1 MTPVTEWLALLR
13 AHEGGVTRQRGCYL
27 NHGRSMAKYV
37 ADALDELLDAE
48 LLVLAPAKEHGQQ
61 KVLVTVQ
68 AQARYAELC
77 HSQGR
82 TRGSAHA

>member
-13 AHEGGVTRQRGCYL
+13 AHEGGVTRQGSSYL
-27 NHGRSMAKYV
+27 NHGRPIA
-37 ADALDELLDAE
+37 ALDALVDADV
-48 LLVLAPAKEHGQQ
+48 LVLGPANEYGQQ
-61 KVLVTVQ
+61 KVLVTAA

-82 TRGSAHA
+82 TRGSARA

>member
-13 AHEGGVTRQRGCYL
+13 AHEGGVTRQGGSYL
-27 NHGRSMAKYV
+27 NHGRPIAAYL
-37 ADALDELLDAE
+37 ADALDALVDANV
-48 LLVLAPAKEHGQQ
+48 LVLGPANEYGQQ
-61 KVLVTVQ
+61 KVLVTAA

-82 TRGSAHA
+82 TRGSARA